1 MNTYSLIS
9 LSATSDVNISGKI
22 VMLLVADNSAHTNI
36 SVDGTGDIAALIDGA
51 GEVFSITAG
60 GKAVVVSGDTA
71 VDTGTADDENL
82 YIFLHDANGDGDV
95 ADTNEVTLVGQTVL
109 DFDLDTL
116 TTDNFVIA

>member
-51 GEVFSITAG
+51 GDVFSITAG

-71 VDTGTADDENL
+71 IDTGTADDENL

>member
-1 MNTYSLIS
+1 
-9 LSATSDVNISGKI
+9 
-22 VMLLVADNSAHTNI
+22 MLLVADNSAHTNI

-51 GEVFSITAG
+51 GDVFSITAG
-60 GKAVVVSGDTA
+60 GKAVVVLGDTA